1 MIRRPP
7 RSTLFPYTTLFRSG
21 EKRIHTYTHEGDI
34 KLYIRIEATTQN
46 HTASIEIKHTHTN
59 VTELKKDGK
68 VLLAQACNDGNFNSP
83 LSDREILSVR
93 LIYDMAQEIP
103 LSEIEPLFFQVIAY
117 NSAIAEEGLKGK
129 YRSEERRVGKEC
141 RSRWSP

>member
-21 EKRIHTYTHEGDI
+21 EKRIHTHTQEGDI
-34 KLYIRIEATTQN
+34 KLYIRIEASTKN

-68 VLLAQACNDGNFNSP
+68 ILLSQACNDGNFNSP
-83 LSDREILSVR
+83 SGPRRGLPVGSAGRSAGQPPRCGRRER
-93 LIYDMAQEIP
+93 TG
-103 LSEIEPLFFQVIAY
+103 
-117 NSAIAEEGLKGK
+117 NG
-129 YRSEERRVGKEC
+129 RSGGNRRQAH
-141 RSRWSP
+141 SRPRHVV